1 VRRVALAASVAA
13 AFALMSAR
21 ATADVTKDQC
31 VDSNTNAQ
39 SLRRD
44 GKFTAARRELVT
56 CGNPSCPALVRDD
69 CARRLDEL
77 ERVQPSIVIDAK
89 DGAGQDLAAV
99 EVQVDGQTV
108 ADHLVGTA
116 LRVDPGSHVFT
127 FTVAGK
133 PSVTRTFVLKEGER
147 DRREQVRIGAP
158 ADAASEVPA
167 PVPGTGRSTLG
178 LVVGGVGVVGLGVGS
193 AFGLLALSATNQ
205 QKTDCASPTSCPTSA
220 RRRRT
225 TSPRRRTAR
234 SRLRRSSPVVL
245 CSPRA
250 ASCSSRPRTPKSPRR
265 PVSSFR
271 RAEAGSGCEVSS
283 EERKTLLKSVKRR

>member
-205 QKTDCASPTSCPTSA
+205 QKTDCASPTSCPHVGAAATDHKSA
-220 RRRRT
+220 QTDGAISTAAFIAGGALLATGGILFFSAPHSEKPT
-225 TSPRRRTAR
+225 TAGFIVSPGGGGIW
-234 SRLRRSSPVVL
+234 LRGQ
-245 CSPRA
+245 
-250 ASCSSRPRTPKSPRR
+250 
-265 PVSSFR
+265 F
-271 RAEAGSGCEVSS
+271 
-283 EERKTLLKSVKRR
+283 